1 MFYFAFIRFQV
12 NNSNIVI
19 EFTVYKTTK

>member
-1 MFYFAFIRFQV
+1 LKSTFT

-19 EFTVYKTTK
+19 ETT